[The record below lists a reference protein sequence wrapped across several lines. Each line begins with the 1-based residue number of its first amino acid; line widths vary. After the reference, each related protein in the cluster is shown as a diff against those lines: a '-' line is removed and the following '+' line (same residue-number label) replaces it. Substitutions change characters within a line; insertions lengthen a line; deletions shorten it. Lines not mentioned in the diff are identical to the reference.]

1 MKDKVDL
8 VQYTTEVNAITI
20 HYISFTMSTIKK
32 IEHKK

>member
-1 MKDKVDL
+1 MKDKVGL

-20 HYISFTMSTIKK
+20 QYISFTMSTIKK